1 MFVLNFHFLH
11 FKVTYWFFPSSDE
24 LLSLISVKMAED
36 GIDLVKEVLNEVQ
49 LSQFFLP
56 IRDDLQITK
65 LEHFEF
71 VKPEDFD
78 PVGLSRPGTVYLL
91 CA

>member
-1 MFVLNFHFLH
+1 
-11 FKVTYWFFPSSDE
+11 
-24 LLSLISVKMAED
+24 MAED

-78 PVGLSRPGTVYLL
+78 PVGLSRPGTVYGLIISL
-91 CA
+91 KYNKNNEFQVGDDY